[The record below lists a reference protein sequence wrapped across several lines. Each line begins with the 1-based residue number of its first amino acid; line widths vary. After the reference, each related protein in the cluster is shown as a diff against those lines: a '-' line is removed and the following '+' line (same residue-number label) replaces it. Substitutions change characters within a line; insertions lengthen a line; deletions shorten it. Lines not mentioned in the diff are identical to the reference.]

1 MTTTAAEAGPG
12 SLWSTL
18 REAVRGTSADFTKI
32 PIGRAVLLLAVPMV
46 LEMCMESVFAVAD
59 IFFVGHLHIT
69 DAISTVGFTESL
81 MTIIYAWVVTQLWSV
96 NPQGWM
102 FLVLLSALNIG
113 LDLLSIIGQ
122 STISSVAPS
131 IVVNGIVLIYC
142 LTPGVKR
149 AFGTQA
155 VGAA

>member
-1 MTTTAAEAGPG
+1 MTPH
-12 SLWSTL
+12 
-18 REAVRGTSADFTKI
+18 R
-32 PIGRAVLLLAVPMV
+32 PIGITVIAILAGLATIIAAIHTLQYLHLLP
-46 LEMCMESVFAVAD
+46 
-59 IFFVGHLHIT
+59 FFLGNMAFFGFHIWG
-69 DAISTVGFTESL
+69 ALLWGL

-113 LDLLSIIGQ
+113 LDLLSIFGQ